1 MKKNISFIISL
12 LFAIT
17 AFAQYEI
24 TIDAHVLDI
33 ETKQPIPYVN
43 VEFPGKNL
51 KAVTD
56 AEGKFTLTFD
66 EGWIRDNDRFQ
77 LLANGYKVVNV
88 DMSKLSK
95 YLSLTDKIYLT
106 SETDSNAKNLLK
118 GTVYTEKNT
127 SIQNAIV
134 RVKNSFKTAHTNA
147 DGSFEIAANIGDVL
161 VVEYIGVHEK
171 EIAVRDMNPLSIK
184 LKSNTELLNE
194 VTLKGEKKVKKKQY
208 TDTGFGRMSLDAFGG
223 GTVITSNSIGPQHI
237 YVSDILRGSIAGL
250 FVYNGEGNIRSRFNG
265 FATRS
270 INPASGGPS
279 MSPGQPVL
287 ILRGTPVQVYYDGFP
302 YYGNLDE
309 IEIRSIDNIVVLK
322 SMASTILY
330 GGLPTILITSK
341 NRFLKK
347 DTDGNMVSSA
357 LLTNNNYKETIPLI
371 SNSEEKP
378 MYVLELE
385 NAKNYTQALEIYE
398 QQKQN
403 PLRQTIPY
411 YLNTAEYFKKWDSE
425 KALAILKEVEALAI
439 ENPKAL
445 KSLAYKLEEF
455 GEFAAAKSV
464 YQRIAILLPNSS
476 QSYRDLALAYK
487 RAGNYQESLDLY
499 IKMLTDSFENI
510 DFSGIE
516 KPLLSEMQQLLRRH
530 RVELDYKDIPSN
542 LLKATF
548 KYDVRIV
555 LEWNRADAEFE
566 LQFVNPT
573 KKFYSWKHSLMSQ
586 KDRLLDEVKNGYYME
601 EFIIDEADMDGEW
614 MVNVKSLETEKAVNP
629 TYLKYTVYRNYGTPN
644 QERTIKMV
652 KLYKHQQKVTLDK
665 IKYQSPQSTASSQR

>member
-1 MKKNISFIISL
+1 MKKITCFIL
-12 LFAIT
+12 TFLFTIT

-24 TIDAHVLDI
+24 TIDAHVLDMD
-33 ETKQPIPYVN
+33 TKAPIPYVN
-43 VEFPGKNL
+43 VEFQGKDL

-66 EGWIRDNDRFQ
+66 EGWIDDTDRFQ
-77 LLANGYKVVNV
+77 LVANGYNIVNV

-95 YLSLTDKIYLT
+95 YLTFTDKIFLT
-106 SETDSNAKNLLK
+106 KTTTKAKNTLK
-118 GTVYTEKNT
+118 GTVFTEKNN

-134 RVKNSFKTAHTNA
+134 QVKNSFKMTQTKA
-147 DGSFEIAANIGDVL
+147 DGSFEIAVNIGDVL
-161 VVEYIGVHEK
+161 VIDYVGVHKK
-171 EIAVRDMNPLSIK
+171 EIVIRDMNPLNIK
-184 LKSNTELLNE
+184 LQSNTELLNE
-194 VTLKGEKKVKKKQY
+194 VTLKGKKSPKKKQY
-208 TDTGFGRMSLDAFGG
+208 TDTGFGRMNLEAFGG
-223 GTVITSNSIGPQHI
+223 GSVITSDNIGPQHI
-237 YVSDILRGSIAGL
+237 YVSDVLRGSIAGL
-250 FVYNGEGNIRSRFNG
+250 FVYNGEANIRSRFNQ
-265 FATRS
+265 FARRS
-270 INPASGGPS
+270 INPANGGAS
-279 MSPGQPVL
+279 MSPRQPVL
-287 ILRGTPVQVYYDGFP
+287 ILRGNPVQVYYDGFP
-302 YYGNLDE
+302 YYGNIDE

-330 GGLPTILITSK
+330 GGIPTILITSK
-341 NRFLKK
+341 NRFLKR
-347 DTDGNMVSSA
+347 DVDGNTVNSA
-357 LLTNNNYKETIPLI
+357 LLTNNYYKENIPLI

-378 MYVLELE
+378 IYIAELE
-385 NAKNYTQALEIYE
+385 QAKNYAQALEIYK

-403 PLRQTIPY
+403 PSRETIPY
-411 YLNTAEYFKKWDSE
+411 YLNTAEYFKRWNDE
-425 KALAILKEVEALAI
+425 KPLAILKEVEVLAE

-445 KSLAYKLEEF
+445 KSLAYKLEEL
-455 GEFAAAKSV
+455 GEFAAAKII
-464 YQRIAILLPNSS
+464 YQRIALLLPNSS

-516 KPLLSEMQQLLRRH
+516 NPLLSEMQQLLRRH

-573 KKFYSWKHSLMSQ
+573 KKFYTWQHSIMSK
-586 KDRLLDEVKNGYYME
+586 KDRLLDEAKNGYYME
-601 EFIIDEADMDGEW
+601 EFIIDEADMVGEW
-614 MVNVKSLETEKAVNP
+614 MVNVKSLETEKAINP
-629 TYLKYTVYRNYGTPN
+629 TYLKYTIYRNYGTPN
-644 QERTIKMV
+644 QERSIKIV

-665 IKYQSPQSTASSQR
+665 IKYQPQQSTVSSQR